1 MRGFKEKGFNDKLE
15 TAAKAKQAQLERAR
29 AKSPLNDPDFA
40 RRQAER
46 KRQAE
51 DREAR
56 IASRAAEKAAKAQRD
71 AEERA
76 AREAAR
82 LEAERLAEEAR
93 IKARREEADR
103 LVALAAEQ
111 KAARDARYA
120 ARKQRQK

>member
-51 DREAR
+51 EREAR
-56 IASRAAEKAAKAQRD
+56 LAARTTEKAAKAQRD
-71 AEERA
+71 AEQRA

-82 LEAERLAEEAR
+82 LEAEKLAEEAR
-93 IKARREEADR
+93 LKARREEADR

-120 ARKQRQK
+120 ARKQRRK

>member
-46 KRQAE
+46 KRQADE
-51 DREAR
+51 REAR
-56 IASRAAEKAAKAQRD
+56 LAARAEEKAVEATRQAEQRV
-71 AEERA
+71 

-82 LEAERLAEEAR
+82 IEAEKLAEEVR
-93 IKARREEADR
+93 LKARREEADR

-120 ARKQRQK
+120 ARKQRRK